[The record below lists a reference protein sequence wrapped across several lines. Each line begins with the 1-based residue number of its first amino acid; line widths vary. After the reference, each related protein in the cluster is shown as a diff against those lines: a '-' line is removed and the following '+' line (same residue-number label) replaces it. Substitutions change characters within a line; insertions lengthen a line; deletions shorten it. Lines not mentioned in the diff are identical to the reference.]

1 MPTLPKGK
9 QRPWIPVRPS
19 HMRDVDNSSFYNSR
33 RWRSISKTFR
43 KKNPLCVQCTRDGN
57 GPVPSQCVD
66 HIKPISQY
74 GMGVATDI
82 KNLQA
87 LCNSCHAKKS
97 GRESSE
103 MRNTKVYDRNKKK

>member
-43 KKNPLCVQCTRDGN
+43 KRNPLCVQCKRDGTIT
-57 GPVPSQCVD
+57 PSQCVD
-66 HIKPISQY
+66 NIKPISQY

-82 KNLQA
+82 KNLQS
-87 LCNSCHAKKS
+87 LCTKCHNSKS

-103 MRNTKVYDRNKKK
+103 MRKTKVYDRNNKK

>member
-1 MPTLPKGK
+1 MPTLPKSK
-9 QRPWIPVRPS
+9 QRPWIPVKPS
-19 HMRDVDNSSFYNSR
+19 HMREVDNASFYNSR

-43 KKNPLCVQCTRDGN
+43 KRYPLCAQCKRDGTIT
-57 GPVPSQCVD
+57 PASCVD

-82 KNLQA
+82 KNLQS
-87 LCNSCHAKKS
+87 LCTKCHNSKS

-103 MRNTKVYDRNKKK
+103 MRKTKVYKRKK

>member
-9 QRPWIPVRPS
+9 QRPWMPVKTN

-43 KKNPLCVQCTRDGN
+43 KRNPLCAQCKRDGTIT
-57 GPVPSQCVD
+57 PATVCD

-82 KNLQA
+82 KNLQS
-87 LCNSCHAKKS
+87 LCTKCQNSKS

-103 MRNTKVYDRNKKK
+103 MRKTKVYKRKK

>member
-9 QRPWIPVRPS
+9 QRPWMPKKQT
-19 HMRDVDNSSFYNSR
+19 HMREVDNASFYNSR

-43 KKNPLCVQCTRDGN
+43 KRNPLCAQCSRDGN
-57 GPVPSQCVD
+57 GPTPAQCVD
-66 HIKPISQY
+66 HIKPTSQY

-87 LCNSCHAKKS
+87 LCLKCHAIKS

-103 MRNTKVYDRNKKK
+103 MRNTKVYNRKNK

>member
-9 QRPWIPVRPS
+9 QRPWMPVKTN

-43 KKNPLCVQCTRDGN
+43 KRNPLCAQCSRDGN
-57 GPVPSQCVD
+57 GPTPATVCD

-103 MRNTKVYDRNKKK
+103 MRNTKIYDKNKKK